1 MLVVSRRKNEVILID
16 GAIEIE
22 VVNVTKATVR
32 VRLSAP
38 RSMQVVRGLV
48 KKELGA
54 EAEPATKANSA
65 GIDALNL
72 TLVSQQVIELGTA
85 ITLGVVDVDRSR
97 ALFFIDA
104 PVGTNVL
111 ASDQRTACCS
121 QNPTARQNLLQF
133 MSPPSERGG
142 AGLEEP
148 SDHDLS
154 RDLAKATPAIRFLLS
169 CRFLRSRP
177 AEIRSETPPRVD
189 RLATHPRTSNL
200 VYLDAAQVSLHAAGR
215 ARPDPLP
222 RWGRSLPENNEL
234 AGAARLTR

>member
-111 ASDQRTACCS
+111 ANDRRTACCS

-148 SDHDLS
+148 SDHDPS
-154 RDLAKATPAIRFLLS
+154 RDRREGDPGD
-169 CRFLRSRP
+169 P
-177 AEIRSETPPRVD
+177 VP
-189 RLATHPRTSNL
+189 L
-200 VYLDAAQVSLHAAGR
+200 VLPFPSQPSGRDPLGDAAASRSPCNTPTNVKPG
-215 ARPDPLP
+215 LP
-222 RWGRSLPENNEL
+222 
-234 AGAARLTR
+234 